1 MSRKQSW
8 VEVEADQAGNSRQ
21 GKGRPE
27 KIKFS
32 LNFAI
37 NYYHHQ
43 LYHHQ
48 LLSNIVI
55 IYYPA
60 GNIWR
65 GKGRPEMFIIV
76 IKCYRGL

>member
-8 VEVEADQAGNSRQ
+8 FEAEADQAGNNRQ

-27 KIKFS
+27 KFKFS

-43 LYHHQ
+43 L
-48 LLSNIVI
+48 LSNIII

-76 IKCYRGL
+76 IKCYRGSN